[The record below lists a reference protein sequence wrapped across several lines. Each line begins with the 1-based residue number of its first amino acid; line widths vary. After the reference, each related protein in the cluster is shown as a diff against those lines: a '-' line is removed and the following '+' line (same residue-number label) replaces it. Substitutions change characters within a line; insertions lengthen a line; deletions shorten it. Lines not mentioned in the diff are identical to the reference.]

1 MLVVFLKRFLLLLG
15 IFVLQVLV
23 CNNIHLYGYATPMVG
38 ALFVIRMPLNI
49 GRISSMV
56 WAFVL
61 GLFIDVFSNTPGETT
76 ASLTLTAFIATPLL
90 RAMAPKDCLEDM
102 VPGYRTMGIWNHIRF
117 VVLLTLVQH
126 ISFYILDRFCF
137 FNIEQTL
144 IAFGSSLL
152 LSLLFILS
160 LESLSHG
167 E

>member
-1 MLVVFLKRFLLLLG
+1 MLIVFLKRLFLLLG
-15 IFVLQVLV
+15 ILALQVLV

-49 GRISSMV
+49 GRISGMM
-56 WAFVL
+56 WAFML
-61 GLFIDVFSNTPGETT
+61 GLFIDMFSNTPGETA
-76 ASLTLTAFIATPLL
+76 ASLTLTAFVAPPLL
-90 RAMAPKDCLEDM
+90 RAMAPKESLDDM
-102 VPGYRTMGIWNHIRF
+102 VPDYRTMGIWNHIRY

-126 ISFYILDRFCF
+126 LAFYALDRFSF
-137 FNIEQTL
+137 FNIQQTL
-144 IAFGSSLL
+144 IALGSSLL